1 MTVVKT
7 TALVSAFVGAV
18 ALGVAI
24 SPTVRD
30 TWSERKAPVATAA
43 TSDDADAMAA
53 SKAPEGNVA
62 KKESRGRR
70 APSAEKAEAAPDT
83 LAPRMEPGSIRTVA
97 VSVWEPELRDRV
109 KEVLMPG
116 AKPEIAADDFA
127 SAEQFMMVAHAARNT
142 RVPFMVLKHG
152 VLYDG
157 LTLADAIDKFKPE
170 LDAKA
175 EVERARAAARADL
188 GIAG

>member
-1 MTVVKT
+1 MTVAKT
-7 TALVSAFVGAV
+7 IALVSAFVGAV

-30 TWSERKAPVATAA
+30 TWSDRKAPVATAT
-43 TSDDADAMAA
+43 TSDDANATAA
-53 SKAPEGNVA
+53 SKATEGKDATERRV
-62 KKESRGRR
+62 RR
-70 APSAEKAEAAPDT
+70 ASSVEKAVAAPDT

-116 AKPEIAADDFA
+116 AKPEIAAEDFA
-127 SAEQFMMVAHAARNT
+127 SAEQFMTVAHAARNT
-142 RVPFMVLKHG
+142 QVPFMVLKHG

-175 EVERARAAARADL
+175 EVERARSEARADL
-188 GIAG
+188 RITD